1 VGLNK
6 LSPTTKYD
14 FSEYDFDL
22 FKGFS
27 MENLAQIRQIF
38 KFYYIILLLLLL
50 FPNRHIF
57 MISSSR

>member
-1 VGLNK
+1 MGLNK

-27 MENLAQIRQIF
+27 MEKLAQIHQIF
-38 KFYYIILLLLLL
+38 KFYIIIIIILII